1 MSDEYDEYEFNHKI
15 EEYTDTFQAKYKFYI
30 MNNKSYSQELFDKKH
45 LVQFH
50 EHQDAYQFAKSNK
63 YRILACDIG
72 GASFP
77 VKQKIGFANR
87 GNYEYFLS
95 LFTEF
100 DRPLIWFLTGGFH
113 RVPPEFEF
121 DI

>member
-1 MSDEYDEYEFNHKI
+1 MSDEFEPEI
-15 EEYTDTFQAKYKFYI
+15 EEYIDSFQAKYTFFIINSKG
-30 MNNKSYSQELFDKKH
+30 YSQELFDKKYM
-45 LVQFH
+45 VQFN
-50 EHQDAYQFAKSNK
+50 EHKDAYDFAKNNK

-77 VKQKIGFANR
+77 VKQRIGFASK

-95 LFTEF
+95 LFTES
-100 DRPLIWFLTGGFH
+100 DRPLIWFLTGGFQ
-113 RVPPEFEF
+113 RVPPEFEY